1 MHPTIRGALHV
12 SAALAALAALATG
25 CSKDS
30 HTDSAGK
37 SAVKPTSPSSSH
49 PGLGDIFVG
58 GKAVTGSTP
67 TGNTK
72 VPYQRTY
79 SDGSLY
85 VSVTGYRSILY
96 GNAGLEALYD
106 DVLATGASGTASGDV
121 VTTIDP
127 AAQKAAFD
135 ALGDRQGAAVALDA
149 ESGKLLAMVSTPSY
163 DPATFSGGQPKDAK
177 AWKTANA
184 HTGSPMLNRA
194 LHRADAPGATFS
206 VVVAAAALEQGLYTT
221 VDGATSSPL
230 TYVLPATQTRVT
242 GTSPQ
247 CKNASI
253 RLALRYSCDNVFTKM
268 AADLGSAQLGS
279 MAAKFG
285 FNDGTLKVPLPVS
298 ESSYPEAGLSSSQAA
313 LTGIG
318 GGDVRAT
325 PLEMARIAAVIAN
338 GGRLVTPQLVERVT
352 KADGSTQHPK
362 ATASGGHAEQV
373 ISRRTAD
380 VLQSALKTAASDV
393 VSQGSGETE
402 PEISGKT
409 AWVTNTQ
416 PDSATSWFTGYADR
430 TDGRRIAVAVCIE
443 GLPSSAGDGSGSEQA
458 VQVAEEILTSVA

>member
-1 MHPTIRGALHV
+1 MHPTIKGALRV

-37 SAVKPTSPSSSH
+37 SSAEPTSPSSSH

-85 VSVTGYRSILY
+85 ASVTGYRSMLY

-149 ESGKLLAMVSTPSY
+149 ESGKLLAVVSTPSY
-163 DPATFSGGQPKDAK
+163 DPATFSGGQSKDAE

-184 HTGSPMLNRA
+184 HGGSPMLNRA

-230 TYVLPATQTRVT
+230 TYVLPATQTSVT

-253 RLALRYSCDNVFTKM
+253 KLALRYSCDNVFTKM
-268 AADLGSAQLGS
+268 AADLGSAQLSS

-298 ESSYPEAGLSSSQAA
+298 ESSYPEAGLSSAQAA

-318 GGDVRAT
+318 GGEVRAT

-338 GGRLVTPQLVERVT
+338 GGRLLTPQLVERVT
-352 KADGSTQHPK
+352 NADGSTQHPN

-380 VLQSALKTAASDV
+380 ALQSALKT
-393 VSQGSGETE
+393 TE
-402 PEISGKT
+402 SKISGKT
-409 AWVTNTQ
+409 GWVTDTQ
-416 PDSATSWFTGYADR
+416 SDSATSWFTGYADR

-443 GLPSSAGDGSGSEQA
+443 GLPSSAGVGSGSEQA